1 MDVSRARTR
10 DPDDWLEN
18 AAEFS
23 RPLVAQLRQWITRAE
38 PDLTESIKWNTL
50 AFSGRKLVCALSA
63 CKAHVGIAFFR
74 GTELDDPRGLFDPAG
89 ETNTNLRSIR
99 LKSLDE
105 FDRRAFEALLH
116 AAVELDDR
124 RDIPPAPKVKRE
136 PWPVPDFFADALTRN
151 KKAAAGFAALS
162 MSCQR
167 EYLVWLSSAKR
178 PETRQARLKQTL
190 AALRQG
196 FRWIDRKKAW

>member
-10 DPDDWLEN
+10 DPDEWLES

-23 RPLVAQLRQWITRAE
+23 RPMVVELRRWITRAE
-38 PDLTESIKWNTL
+38 PDLSEAIKWNTL
-50 AFSGRKLVCALSA
+50 AFSGRKLVCALSG

-74 GTELDDPRGLFDPAG
+74 GTELADPAGLFDPTG
-89 ETNTNLRSIR
+89 EGNTNLRSIR
-99 LKSLDE
+99 LKTLDG

-124 RDIPPAPKVKRE
+124 CDILPAPKVKRE
-136 PWPVPDFFADALTRN
+136 PWPVPDFFAAALKRD
-151 KKAAAGFAALS
+151 KKAAAGFEALS

-167 EYLVWLSSAKR
+167 EYLVWLSTAKR
-178 PETRQARLKQTL
+178 AETRNKRLEQTL
-190 AALRQG
+190 AALRHG
-196 FRWIDRKKAW
+196 RRWVDRKSAG